1 MNQAQR
7 DPGRSSG
14 GPSSGTVESNL
25 AYYLERRA
33 DDSPALVAASGGMV
47 SHGELRLEISRWR
60 SALTEAGVGPGDRV
74 ALLTGNNPDFVSV
87 HVATI
92 GLGAIS
98 VPLNCDS
105 PPAELIPQLEAVD
118 PAVVYVGPE
127 GESVWAHMPAP
138 FAGRRL
144 DAPATGDGN
153 GGGAVAAD
161 PGLVAVAGSDP
172 ALLIFTSGTA
182 GPPKPA
188 ILTHDNLVSSL
199 QSVLSLPL
207 DLVVEPQS
215 FLAVIPLFH
224 VFGVHMVVH
233 LALITG
239 GSVILDDYGNTQH
252 MLDLIRTHRPTVVA
266 GPPALWQRMIAQG
279 GQAVDFRSVKL
290 AVSGASALPPKLAV
304 QVDDQL
310 GLVLH
315 DGYGLTESSAVGA
328 STLGVDDPPLGS
340 VGLLM
345 PGVVARIVDTDGSEC
360 LTGDPGELWLR
371 GPMISPGY
379 WGDDDPPDSRV
390 EGGWLRTGDV
400 AVVDEQGFLA
410 IVGRR
415 KDLIIVSGFN
425 VYPAEVEAALM
436 SHPGVAQVGVVGEP
450 LEATGEAVVAFI
462 VPEPG
467 HTLDDSELWSHCGE
481 RLARYKVPH
490 RFVIADQLPIGP
502 TGKLR
507 RNQLLAQP

>member
-7 DPGRSSG
+7 DPGGSADGSG
-14 GPSSGTVESNL
+14 AGTVERNL
-25 AYYLERRA
+25 AYYLERHPA
-33 DDSPALVAASGGMV
+33 EAPALITADGVV
-47 SHGELRLEISRWR
+47 THGDLRSAISRWR
-60 SALTEAGVGPGDRV
+60 SALVEAGVGPGDRV
-74 ALLTGNNPDFVSV
+74 AVLTGNNPDFVFV
-87 HVATI
+87 HIAAM

-105 PPAELIPQLEAVD
+105 PSAELLPQLESVD
-118 PAVVYVGPE
+118 PAVVHVGPE
-127 GESVWAHMPAP
+127 GERVWAGIAAP
-138 FAGRRL
+138 FADRRL
-144 DAPATGDGN
+144 APPAANEGDGN
-153 GGGAVAAD
+153 GSFGPD
-161 PGLVAVAGSDP
+161 PGVVAVSGSDP

-182 GPPKPA
+182 GPSKAA

-207 DLVVEPQS
+207 DLVSVPES

-239 GSVILDDYGNTQH
+239 GSVILDEYGNAQH
-252 MLDLIRTHRPTVVA
+252 MLELIRTHRPTVVA
-266 GPPALWQRMIAQG
+266 GPPALWQRMAAQG
-279 GQAVDFRSVKL
+279 GQATDFGSVKL
-290 AVSGASALPPKLAV
+290 AVSGAAALLPKLAV

-315 DGYGLTESSAVGA
+315 DGYGLTESSAVAA

-345 PGVVARIVDTDGSEC
+345 PGVEARIVDTDGSEC

-379 WGDDDPPDSRV
+379 WGEPGRHASRV
-390 EGGWLRTGDV
+390 EDGWLLTGDV
-400 AVVDEQGFLA
+400 AVVDENGYLA

-425 VYPAEVEAALM
+425 VYPAEVEAALLT
-436 SHPGVAQVGVVGEP
+436 HPGVAQVGVVGEP
-450 LEATGEAVVAFI
+450 LDATGEAVVAFV

-467 HTLDDSELWSHCGE
+467 VTLDDSELWSHCGE

-490 RFVIADQLPIGP
+490 RFVIAEQLPLGP